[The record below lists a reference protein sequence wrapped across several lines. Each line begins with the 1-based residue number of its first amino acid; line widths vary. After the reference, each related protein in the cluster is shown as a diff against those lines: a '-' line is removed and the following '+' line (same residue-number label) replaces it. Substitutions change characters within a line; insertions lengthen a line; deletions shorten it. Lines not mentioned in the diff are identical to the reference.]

1 MTTLIIDGDVLL
13 YMSIWGNDTLEE
25 AQDTFKEIFV
35 DIQMATFSSD
45 YVMALGGPDNF
56 RNDLYSEYKASKSR
70 VKSKS
75 SRPEWFIDLKSWVV
89 ETMEGA
95 VLSENCEADDMVR
108 IWHLELDAVGKPY
121 CVVTVDKDL
130 DCCYGSH
137 YNPRTKQIYHITKE
151 YAMRFYYKQL
161 LMGDSVDNIPGIRG
175 IGPKKADKILEGIQG
190 KLQLK
195 QAVCCAYQ
203 EAYGDSGFDH
213 MLLNGKLLHIWR
225 KINDHFTL
233 GKEVYQTAIEGRD
246 WALDNKGQV

>member
-13 YMSIWGNDTLEE
+13 YMSIWGKENIEE
-25 AQDTFKEIFV
+25 AQERFEEIFLEV
-35 DIQMATFSSD
+35 QSATFSVD

-75 SRPEWFIDLKSWVV
+75 TKPVWFNDLKSWIV
-89 ETMEGA
+89 ETYEGA
-95 VLSENCEADDMVR
+95 ILSENCEADDMVR
-108 IWHLELDAVGKPY
+108 IWHLELDACSIPY

-130 DCCYGSH
+130 DCCYGTH
-137 YNPRTKQIYHITKE
+137 YNPRTKLIYQVTKE

-161 LMGDSVDNIPGIRG
+161 LMGDSVDNIPGIKG
-175 IGPKKADKILEGIQG
+175 IGPKKAEKILEGIQG

-195 QAVCCAYQ
+195 QAVCCAYE
-203 EAYGDSGFDH
+203 EAYGDDGFDH

-225 KINDHFTL
+225 TIDDHFTL
-233 GKEVYQTAIEGRD
+233 SKEVYQTALEGRD
-246 WALDNKGQV
+246 WTLDDKG